1 VVETSFVDAV
11 IRWVGSRVSVGKS
24 KLCHITMP
32 LEFFMTRF
40 PVSRS

>member
-1 VVETSFVDAV
+1 M
-11 IRWVGSRVSVGKS
+11 
-24 KLCHITMP
+24 LCHITMP

>member
-1 VVETSFVDAV
+1 VVETNFIDAV
-11 IRWVGSRVSVGKS
+11 KRWVGSRVSVGES
-24 KLCHITMP
+24 KLCHTTMP